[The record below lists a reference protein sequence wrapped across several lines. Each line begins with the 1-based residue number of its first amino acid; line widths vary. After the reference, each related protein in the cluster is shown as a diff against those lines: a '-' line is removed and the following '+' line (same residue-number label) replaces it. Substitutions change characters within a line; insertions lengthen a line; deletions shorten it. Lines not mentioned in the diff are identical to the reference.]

1 MIGGREGPA
10 GGGARTI
17 PENTPEKEIEKALQ
31 RKEVVEEASCLTGRD
46 RSEFLAERGVSTGS
60 YHRWK
65 RELELDGFA
74 ALVRKPRSDRGQWR
88 KLPPEVIEV
97 IKGKWLD
104 PSRPSASDVYRA
116 ISKLWPEIFGLQ
128 RQAGMPAK
136 PSYATVLKALHDIP
150 RPAGKLARKWKKHYG
165 DQGESIILRE
175 PLTVSGGHRTAEEE
189 ALNKLSGEIMD
200 AAMAVHQEMGPGL
213 REALYEKC
221 LAKELKE
228 RGIKFKRQAQITVPY
243 KGEQLDGA
251 FWADILVENLI
262 VVEIKAVKKITDDH
276 ERQIR
281 TYLKLSSYPMG
292 FLLNFNSKLMKNG
305 IRWFRF

>member
-1 MIGGREGPA
+1 VIGGREGLA
-10 GGGARTI
+10 SGSARPI
-17 PENTPEKEIEKALQ
+17 PENTPEKELEKALQ
-31 RKEVVEEASCLTGRD
+31 RKKVVEEASRLTGRD
-46 RSEFLAERGVSTGS
+46 RSEFLAEKGVKTNS
-60 YHRWK
+60 YYRWK
-65 RELELDGFA
+65 RELELEGFA

-88 KLPPEVIEV
+88 KLPPEAIEV
-97 IKGKWLD
+97 IKRKWLD
-104 PSRPSASDVYRA
+104 PSRPSARDVYRA
-116 ISKLWPEIFGLQ
+116 INKLWPEIFGQQ
-128 RQAGMPAK
+128 RQAGMPTL

-150 RPAGKLARKWKKHYG
+150 RPAARLARKGKKHYR

-175 PLTVSGGHRTAEEE
+175 PLTVSGGHRTADEE
-189 ALNKLSGEIMD
+189 ALNMLSEDIIE
-200 AAMAVHQEMGPGL
+200 AAMAVHREMGPGL

-228 RGIKFKRQAQITVPY
+228 RGIQFKRQAQITVPY

-251 FWADILVENLI
+251 FRADILVENLI